1 MRLFI
6 SYRRDDTFN
15 YVMLLRTALLESPR
29 PDPYELYV
37 DVDVVPPGRDYVV
50 DMTQAV
56 RTSDVLLA
64 VMGRHWI
71 ASAGRLENAADN
83 VRIELRTAV
92 EKGIPLV
99 AVLVDGG
106 KRPQASHLPADIQA
120 LARAPIV
127 ELRDETFAAD
137 AARLT
142 SVIDRF
148 PRRSGGAPAPAK
160 LRLVND
166 GTGWLVSGDQYDV
179 IVDGAKI
186 GLLRS
191 GAGQTE
197 FAVPPG
203 THAVQLRR
211 GLRTSEIVRAT
222 FKPGA
227 ATSLVYDVGIW
238 KIELRPR
245 PG

>member
-83 VRIELRTAV
+83 VRIELRT
-92 EKGIPLV
+92 P
-99 AVLVDGG
+99 
-106 KRPQASHLPADIQA
+106 RMHPTSSS
-120 LARAPIV
+120 LARI
-127 ELRDETFAAD
+127 
-137 AARLT
+137 
-142 SVIDRF
+142 
-148 PRRSGGAPAPAK
+148 GPAERIK
-160 LRLVND
+160 N
-166 GTGWLVSGDQYDV
+166 
-179 IVDGAKI
+179 
-186 GLLRS
+186 
-191 GAGQTE
+191 
-197 FAVPPG
+197 
-203 THAVQLRR
+203 
-211 GLRTSEIVRAT
+211 
-222 FKPGA
+222 
-227 ATSLVYDVGIW
+227 
-238 KIELRPR
+238 
-245 PG
+245 